1 MTKSMTNHRH
11 LLDTLRI
18 QDKAIVGGD
27 LCQSLSGESFKV
39 IDPSTGK
46 AHVDITHCGPEDI
59 DLAVKSARRAFE
71 AGAWSRISATE
82 RKTTLMRL
90 ASLMRE
96 HAEELALLET
106 LCVGKPIND
115 ARSVDIPASCNT
127 LAWFAEAAD
136 KVYGE
141 VAPSDD
147 NSLGFV
153 EHEPLGVVGAVVP
166 WNLPL
171 LMTIWKIGPALATG
185 NSVILKP
192 AEQSPLSAL
201 RLGQLALEAGI
212 PEGVLNVVPG
222 YGETVGKA
230 LGLHPGVDA
239 IGFTGSAEV
248 GKLFLTYSGQSNM
261 KRIWPECGG
270 KSPHIVTRNCKD
282 LKKAAAA
289 VATGI
294 FFNQGQVCNAG
305 SRLLVDRQIKQEFL
319 ALVREASSD
328 LIPDDPFL
336 TTTKLG
342 AIVSRPQ
349 MERVLSYIETGR
361 NEGAD
366 LVMGGKQ
373 VRQDSGGY
381 FVEPTIFDN
390 VTNNMTIARDEIF
403 GPVLATISFD
413 TLDEAIAIANDSIYG
428 LGAGI
433 WTDDLDEA
441 LTASKR
447 LHAGTVW
454 INNFDDANVTVPFGG
469 FKQSGFGRDKSLH
482 ALSKYT
488 DFKTT
493 WIAK

>member
-1 MTKSMTNHRH
+1 
-11 LLDTLRI
+11 
-18 QDKAIVGGD
+18 
-27 LCQSLSGESFKV
+27 
-39 IDPSTGK
+39 
-46 AHVDITHCGPEDI
+46 
-59 DLAVKSARRAFE
+59 
-71 AGAWSRISATE
+71 
-82 RKTTLMRL
+82 
-90 ASLMRE
+90 
-96 HAEELALLET
+96 
-106 LCVGKPIND
+106 
-115 ARSVDIPASCNT
+115 
-127 LAWFAEAAD
+127 
-136 KVYGE
+136 
-141 VAPSDD
+141 
-147 NSLGFV
+147 
-153 EHEPLGVVGAVVP
+153 
-166 WNLPL
+166 
-171 LMTIWKIGPALATG
+171 
-185 NSVILKP
+185 
-192 AEQSPLSAL
+192 
-201 RLGQLALEAGI
+201 
-212 PEGVLNVVPG
+212 
-222 YGETVGKA
+222 
-230 LGLHPGVDA
+230 
-239 IGFTGSAEV
+239 
-248 GKLFLTYSGQSNM
+248 
-261 KRIWPECGG
+261 
-270 KSPHIVTRNCKD
+270 
-282 LKKAAAA
+282 
-289 VATGI
+289 
-294 FFNQGQVCNAG
+294 
-305 SRLLVDRQIKQEFL
+305 
-319 ALVREASSD
+319 
-328 LIPDDPFL
+328 
-336 TTTKLG
+336 
-342 AIVSRPQ
+342 